1 MNMPA
6 QSLDVKSEVVR
17 LSSEGLTVEAIAFT
31 LGLSPLSVKGFL
43 KKPVTIW
50 TEEEKRTLEKSAGK
64 MSADDIACLVGKTK
78 KQVQAKAQR
87 MGISLAFKYAKPKPW
102 TVSDERFIQ
111 RNAGVISGVE
121 IAKQL
126 GRKVE
131 HVYRKAYLMG
141 VSLHVLGENSHAAIY
156 PDHEIELCRQL
167 ADEGLK
173 APTIAKKM
181 EMSRSFVHQVIKHE
195 RRTYR

>member
-1 MNMPA
+1 MSTTSHDIKAEVKHLNA
-6 QSLDVKSEVVR
+6 KGLSVDV
-17 LSSEGLTVEAIAFT
+17 IAFT

-43 KKPVTIW
+43 KKPLTIW
-50 TEEEKRTLEKSAGK
+50 SDEDKQSLKNNAGK
-64 MSADDIACLVGKTK
+64 MSADDIASLVNKTK
-78 KQVQAKAQR
+78 RQVQAKAQK
-87 MGISLAFKYAKPKPW
+87 MGISLAFKNAKPKPW
-102 TVSDERFIQ
+102 TLNDERFIK
-111 RNAGVISGVE
+111 RNAGLISGVE
-121 IAKQL
+121 IAKSL

-131 HVYRKAYLMG
+131 HVYRKAYLMEL
-141 VSLHVLGENSHAAIY
+141 SLYVRGENSHAAIY

-195 RRTYR
+195 RRTYF

>member
-1 MNMPA
+1 MSKL
-6 QSLDVKSEVVR
+6 SLDVKSEVER
-17 LSSEGLTVEAIAFT
+17 LSYKGLTVETIAFT

-50 TEEEKRTLEKSAGK
+50 SQEEKRTLERNAGRISAE
-64 MSADDIACLVGKTK
+64 DIANLVGKTK
-78 KQVQAKAQR
+78 KQVQSKAQR
-87 MGISLAFKYAKPKPW
+87 MGISLAFKNAKPKPW
-102 TVSDERFIQ
+102 TLSDERFIQ

-126 GRKVE
+126 DRKVE

-141 VSLHVLGENSHAAIY
+141 VSLCVLGENSHAAIY

-167 ADEGLK
+167 AEEGLK

>member
-1 MNMPA
+1 MSKQEAGNLSIEDRTTNFPKLM
-6 QSLDVKSEVVR
+6 QELD
-17 LSSEGLTVEAIAFT
+17 G
-31 LGLSPLSVKGFL
+31 
-43 KKPVTIW
+43 
-50 TEEEKRTLEKSAGK
+50 
-64 MSADDIACLVGKTK
+64 
-78 KQVQAKAQR
+78 
-87 MGISLAFKYAKPKPW
+87 
-102 TVSDERFIQ
+102 
-111 RNAGVISGVE
+111 GVISGVE

-195 RRTYR
+195 RRTCR